1 MELSDIWI
9 GIIIPVVIGP
19 VFIYLKSL
27 RDELVERRY
36 ATKREKYLTKLA
48 TVKQLMEEFYWP
60 LYITL
65 LSIQQFNYQIPIKN
79 RYRYES
85 GNSSNNSEESGINFN
100 TVVVKEIDVDTEY
113 NKQLPQNRSPIS
125 MESDGSSDNYEVSIN
140 ISGDKSSNILTRTSQ
155 ISNPHISNPTTLPLK
170 KILLDKSTLELLK
183 MNLEQQYAEAERL
196 IEINITKSC
205 IYNKLN
211 IEMIDFIKYTKIRA
225 IINEGSP
232 NQLYNIEYFGIR
244 NNLEEL
250 VNTTKHYL
258 DIINQQYIKLINNPV

>member
-1 MELSDIWI
+1 MELSEIWI
-9 GIIIPVVIGP
+9 GIIIPVVLGP

-27 RDELVERRY
+27 RDEIVERRN
-36 ATKREKYLTKLA
+36 ATNREKYLTELNA
-48 TVKQLMEEFYWP
+48 VKQLMEEFYWP

-85 GNSSNNSEESGINFN
+85 GNSSNNSEEDGINFN
-100 TVVVKEIDVDTEY
+100 TQGVNEIDVNAEY
-113 NKQLPQNRSPIS
+113 NNSIPQNRSPIS

-140 ISGDKSSNILTRTSQ
+140 ISGDKSSNILTRSSQ
-155 ISNPHISNPTTLPLK
+155 ISNPPISNPITRPRK
-170 KILLDKSTLELLK
+170 RILLDKSTLELLK
-183 MNLEQQYAEAERL
+183 TNLEQKYADAERL

-232 NQLYNIEYFGIR
+232 NQSYNIEYFGIQ

-250 VNTTKHYL
+250 INTTKHYL